1 MVSQKYYN
9 LMDGF
14 VTFLIPSL
22 LHALLTVSLQK
33 GTPSQLLIYS
43 MEVSI
48 YIYIYWIFHLNN
60 EGAHNMGNLG
70 KRPSRIQGL
79 GQGEGARDGVFK
91 CCPCPLP

>member
-9 LMDGF
+9 LIDGF

-48 YIYIYWIFHLNN
+48 YIYIYIGIFTLTMRVHTIWVIW
-60 EGAHNMGNLG
+60 A
-70 KRPSRIQGL
+70 SGL
-79 GQGEGARDGVFK
+79 QESKG
-91 CCPCPLP
+91 